1 MSHTYDPYTNVI
13 DTMTK
18 AMELGHIDQS
28 MFEILK
34 NPQREIKVYLPVEM
48 DDGPGLRGIPG
59 TALQYPR
66 PL

>member
-1 MSHTYDPYTNVI
+1 MSHSYNPYTNVI

-34 NPQREIKVYLPVEM
+34 KSPAGDKSISSC
-48 DDGPGLRGIPG
+48 
-59 TALQYPR
+59 
-66 PL
+66 

>member
-18 AMELGHIDQS
+18 AMEIGHINQS

-34 NPQREIKVYLPVEM
+34 ILS
-48 DDGPGLRGIPG
+48 
-59 TALQYPR
+59 AR
-66 PL
+66 PKSIFPWRWMMEA